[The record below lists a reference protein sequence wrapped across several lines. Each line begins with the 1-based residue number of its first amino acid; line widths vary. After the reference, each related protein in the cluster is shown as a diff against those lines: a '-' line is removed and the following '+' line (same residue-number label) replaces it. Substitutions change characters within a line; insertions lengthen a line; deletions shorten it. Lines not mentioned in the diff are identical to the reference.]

1 MLTVKYVLAS
11 GQETIREYE
20 EVILDRED
28 GDLVVRAFPPNQ
40 PDIAT
45 TFGPIKGCSAGDA
58 QPTVYV
64 MNRFGSTVA
73 TYRL

>member
-1 MLTVKYVLAS
+1 MLTVKYVHPD
-11 GQETIREYE
+11 GETLREYE
-20 EVILDRED
+20 EVILDKDNGRF
-28 GDLVVRAFPPNQ
+28 VVRAFPPNQ

-45 TFGPIKGCSAGDA
+45 TFGPISPDAGTLS

-64 MNRFGSTVA
+64 MNRYGATVA